1 MATYKCPPQ
10 SRNFSDNFVGLQ
22 ITDGGG
28 GTGGVFEFSTS
39 VTEKVNRTFETGNYS
54 KLFNNDDLNLNPEFA
69 ASIYNNNF
77 RLYPNFDEKDFTNF
91 VSYGSLSKRLEVAI
105 TNILNFFPA
114 SIDIKNYT
122 TTVLSADTAT
132 NISYDG
138 NEDIT
143 ILTIPY
149 EVIRNPFSIDYRTNA
164 TVYINN
170 LGYSVSKYRN
180 FTTKFNSYSL
190 FLTDG
195 SSYELIQFISTPN
208 FSTDLTI
215 YVKGNPFNG
224 VSSTI
229 ENFIIRPNNT
239 IVNEVFNLELDEIEE
254 ALLNRLT
261 TPIYTYTF
269 QIPSESDDG
278 YIYDTIRSVTWPLD
292 GIWNLDI
299 LSEGYLNYVSE
310 LEILGADYDNF
321 RTNLISRFYTT
332 NALKEFDTLDFKID
346 KTLKIYG
353 RSFDE
358 TKKYIDG
365 IQFANSV
372 NYNIGNDIPS
382 GLVTNLAQTL
392 GWSIGVSPIANA
404 DYLNSIY
411 GSTENAF
418 PAYSTSQTKQDLNNQ
433 YFRNLILN
441 SSYLYKSKGTR
452 KAIDFLMNFIGAPE
466 ALIEFNENVYIA
478 DTKINIQKFDQ
489 LYSQIS
495 GSVYV
500 TNFAALDPS
509 NTYNFQT
516 VNYSAYTVVS
526 KKIITNT
533 VLEDYPIDSEGY
545 PVNPAFTNGSLNP
558 TGRTSFYFQKGEGW
572 YQSTPQHRSPEQIDY
587 TTSVFTGQNVNVQ
600 TSLQPFTYGNK
611 FLDRFRNFPYI
622 EMGFNLKKVQDNKK
636 SWTNNDEGLRKNID
650 NLFNAYYNISTDRLL
665 LNVKNIELFLNP
677 AQALAY
683 DVWYVSNTKNYP
695 IPFTG
700 MSSPYPQTGGTD
712 WTFINPKPQNKTFY
726 EFYKTFWSNMINV
739 RNRQFSSDGKTSG
752 YPTLQSLFWKYLT
765 MYQDTGLTNDNFG
778 YQNMIEYVNGLGDFW
793 IKLVEQFIPATTIWN
808 TGTKFENSIFHRQKF
823 IYRRQRGCQL
833 VLQEIVGPVTTG
845 TLQTNGCSSFED
857 TINVPSISN
866 INSGLFQ
873 ATSNLAN
880 QQGWSNYITIV
891 AKYGFSFELTNLV
904 TNETFTFEYNDG
916 PTYYYGSILPTET
929 QWTNTINQAL
939 VYFANSGI
947 NNDAGVQIV
956 YNSNTEQLQVVGVIC
971 DDMQISDISILY
983 DFQIQPILNN
993 FNIA

>member
-10 SRNFSDNFVGLQ
+10 SKNFSDNLVGLQ

-28 GTGGVFEFSTS
+28 STGGVMEFSSS
-39 VTEKVNRTFETGNYS
+39 VTEKVNRNFETGNYS
-54 KLFNNDDLNLNPEFA
+54 QLFNNDDLNLNPVLA
-69 ASIYNNNF
+69 ASVYNNNF
-77 RLYPNFDEKDFTNF
+77 RLYPNFDETDLTNF
-91 VSYGSLSKRLEVAI
+91 VSYGSLSKRLQVAI

-114 SIDIKNYT
+114 ALDVKNYT
-122 TTVLSADTAT
+122 TTVLSAETAT
-132 NISYDG
+132 NISYDS

-143 ILTIPY
+143 VLTIPY
-149 EVIRNPFSIDYRTNA
+149 EVIRNPFSIDYRINA

-170 LGYSVSKYRN
+170 LGYLVSKYRN
-180 FTTKFNSYSL
+180 LTTKFNSYSL
-190 FLTDG
+190 FLSG
-195 SSYELIQFISTPN
+195 GNSYELISIVSTPN

-215 YVKGNPFNG
+215 YVKGNPFSG

-229 ENFIIRPNNT
+229 ENFLIRPNNT
-239 IVNEVFNLELDEIEE
+239 IVNEVFNLELGEIEE

-278 YIYDTIRSVTWPLD
+278 YIYNIIRSVTWPLD
-292 GIWNLDI
+292 GLWNLDI

-310 LEILGADYDNF
+310 LEILGTDYDNF
-321 RTNLISRFYTT
+321 KTNLISRFYTT
-332 NALKEFDTLDFKID
+332 NALKEFDTPDLKVD

-365 IQFANSV
+365 IQYVNSV
-372 NYNIGNDIPS
+372 NYNVGNDIPS

-392 GWSIGVSPIANA
+392 GWSIRISPIANA
-404 DYLNSIY
+404 DYLESVY
-411 GSTENAF
+411 GTTDNAF

-466 ALIEFNENVYIA
+466 ALIEFNENVYLA
-478 DTKINIQKFDQ
+478 DTKINIQKFEQ

-495 GSVYV
+495 GGTY
-500 TNFAALDPS
+500 TPNFPTLDPL

-516 VNYSAYTVVS
+516 VKYTGYTTTS
-526 KKIITNT
+526 QNITINT
-533 VLEDYPIDSEGY
+533 ILEDYPIDNEGY
-545 PVNPAFTNGSLNP
+545 PVNPVFTNGSPSP

-572 YQSTPQHRSPEQIDY
+572 YESTPQHRSPEQIDF
-587 TTSVFTGQNVNVQ
+587 TSSVFTGQNVNVQ
-600 TSLQPFTYGNK
+600 TSLESFTYGDK
-611 FLDRFRNFPYI
+611 FLDRFKNFPFM
-622 EMGFNLKKVQDNKK
+622 ELGFNLKKVQDNKK
-636 SWTNNDEGLRKNID
+636 SWTNTDVGLRKNID

-683 DVWYVSNTKNYP
+683 DVWYISNTKNYP
-695 IPFTG
+695 IPLTG

-712 WTFINPKPQNKTFY
+712 WTFINPQPQNKTFY

-752 YPTLQSLFWKYLT
+752 YPTLQSLFWKYVT
-765 MYQDTGLTNDNFG
+765 MYSDTGLTNDNFS
-778 YQNMIEYVNGLGDFW
+778 YQNMIEYINGLGDFW

-833 VLQEIVGPVTTG
+833 VLQEVVGPVTTG
-845 TLQTNGCSSFED
+845 TLQTNGCSSFEQL
-857 TINVPSISN
+857 INVPSIANISN
-866 INSGLFQ
+866 KLSVESS
-873 ATSNLAN
+873 TLAS
-880 QQGWSNYITIV
+880 QQGWSDYETIV
-891 AKYGFSFELTNLV
+891 AKYGFSFVLTNLA
-904 TNETFTFEYNDG
+904 TNETFTFEYDDG
-916 PTYYYGSILPTET
+916 PTYYFGSILPTET
-929 QWTNTINQAL
+929 QWTNTINQGL
-939 VYFANSGI
+939 VYFSNSGI
-947 NNDAGVQIV
+947 NNAAGVQII
-956 YNSNTEQLQVVGVIC
+956 YNSNTEQLQVVAVIC
-971 DDMQISDISILY
+971 DNMAISNISILL
-983 DFQIQPILNN
+983 DIQIEQTLNVG
-993 FNIA
+993 